1 MLGETPVSCSAGE
14 AIKGYEGGYRNNT
27 LDNTN
32 RGHGLILD

>member
-1 MLGETPVSCSAGE
+1 MLGEIAVSCSAGE
-14 AIKGYEGGYRNNT
+14 AIRVYEGGYRNNH